1 MRKEGKKKKKRK
13 EGGKKWI
20 TTKPKQTQRNFLP
33 LSHNTHKINLKYNN
47 DVSIMSKT
55 IK

>member
-13 EGGKKWI
+13 EEWI